1 MSRNDQAHDIEM
13 VLAYNHIN
21 LYLDQQDIDPFVRMK
36 FLNVELS
43 YIAQINIEIAET
55 ATREK
60 VWGGR
65 DKSHPSG
72 YTGRIYARRTSEP
85 RVLQSLCPRARE
97 LSCEG
102 VSTTA

>member
-1 MSRNDQAHDIEM
+1 M

-43 YIAQINIEIAET
+43 YIAQTNIEIAET

-60 VWGGR
+60 VWGG
-65 DKSHPSG
+65 
-72 YTGRIYARRTSEP
+72 AR
-85 RVLQSLCPRARE
+85 
-97 LSCEG
+97 
-102 VSTTA
+102 